1 VRLLVVSG
9 LTLVLLLGAVPLAVP
24 GTPPAVS
31 VALFLV
37 AGFAL
42 LGGLVLLV
50 RSRLVRDRAED
61 AAPAAVAP
69 PVVPVPAVPVPAV
82 AGSVPAPEYVT
93 VRTRW

>member
-1 VRLLVVSG
+1 MRLLVVTG

-50 RSRLVRDRAED
+50 RSGLVRDRAD
-61 AAPAAVAP
+61 AP
-69 PVVPVPAVPVPAV
+69 PVPAVTGPD
-82 AGSVPAPEYVT
+82 YVT
-93 VRTRW
+93 ARTR

>member
-1 VRLLVVSG
+1 MRLLVITGV
-9 LTLVLLLGAVPLAVP
+9 TLVLLLGAVPLAVP

-50 RSRLVRDRAED
+50 RSGLVRDRAD
-61 AAPAAVAP
+61 ASPAPVPAP
-69 PVVPVPAVPVPAV
+69 VPAPAVPVPV
-82 AGSVPAPEYVT
+82 VGGPQHVT
-93 VRTRW
+93 ARTR

>member
-1 VRLLVVSG
+1 MRLLVVAG

-24 GTPPAVS
+24 GTPPAAS

-50 RSRLVRDRAED
+50 RSGLARDRAED
-61 AAPAAVAP
+61 ASPAPEVLVPSAATVLTAG
-69 PVVPVPAVPVPAV
+69 PA
-82 AGSVPAPEYVT
+82 PAPEYAA

>member
-1 VRLLVVSG
+1 VITG

-50 RSRLVRDRAED
+50 RSGLVRDRAD
-61 AAPAAVAP
+61 AAPAPAP
-69 PVVPVPAVPVPAV
+69 APAVPVPV
-82 AGSVPAPEYVT
+82 VGGPEYVT
-93 VRTRW
+93 ARTR

>member
-1 VRLLVVSG
+1 MRLLVVAG
-9 LTLVLLLGAVPLAVP
+9 LTLVLLMGAVPLAVP

-42 LGGLVLLV
+42 LGGLVLLA
-50 RSRLVRDRAED
+50 RSRRVQGRAD
-61 AAPAAVAP
+61 VSPVVAAPVM
-69 PVVPVPAVPVPAV
+69 PVPAV
-82 AGSVPAPEYVT
+82 AGPAGVTDYVT

>member
-1 VRLLVVSG
+1 MRLLVITG

-50 RSRLVRDRAED
+50 RSGLVRDRAD
-61 AAPAAVAP
+61 AP
-69 PVVPVPAVPVPAV
+69 PAPVPAPAVPVPV
-82 AGSVPAPEYVT
+82 AGGPEYVT
-93 VRTRW
+93 ARTR

>member
-1 VRLLVVSG
+1 MRLLVITG

-24 GTPPAVS
+24 GTPPAAS

-50 RSRLVRDRAED
+50 RSGLVRDRAD
-61 AAPAAVAP
+61 ASPAPVPAP
-69 PVVPVPAVPVPAV
+69 VPAPAVPVPV
-82 AGSVPAPEYVT
+82 AGGPEYVT
-93 VRTRW
+93 ARTR

>member
-1 VRLLVVSG
+1 MRLLVITG

-50 RSRLVRDRAED
+50 RSGLVRDRAD
-61 AAPAAVAP
+61 ASPAP
-69 PVVPVPAVPVPAV
+69 VPAPAVPVPV
-82 AGSVPAPEYVT
+82 AGGPEYVT
-93 VRTRW
+93 ARTR

>member
-1 VRLLVVSG
+1 MRLLVITG

-50 RSRLVRDRAED
+50 RSGLVRDRAD
-61 AAPAAVAP
+61 AAPAPAP
-69 PVVPVPAVPVPAV
+69 APAVPVPV
-82 AGSVPAPEYVT
+82 VGGPEYLT
-93 VRTRW
+93 ARTR

>member
-1 VRLLVVSG
+1 MVRLLVVAG

-31 VALFLV
+31 VALFLL

-42 LGGLVLLV
+42 LGGVVLLV
-50 RSRLVRDRAED
+50 RSGRVRDVADATD
-61 AAPAAVAP
+61 AA
-69 PVVPVPAVPVPAV
+69 VPAPAVLVPAV
-82 AGSVPAPEYVT
+82 AGPAPATECVA

>member
-1 VRLLVVSG
+1 VRLLVVAG

-42 LGGLVLLV
+42 VAGLVLLV
-50 RSRLVRDRAED
+50 RSGLLRGRAD
-61 AAPAAVAP
+61 VAP
-69 PVVPVPAVPVPAV
+69 PAPEVLVPSATTVLTAAP
-82 AGSVPAPEYVT
+82 GPAPEYLT
-93 VRTRW
+93 GRTRW

>member
-1 VRLLVVSG
+1 VRLLVVVG

-42 LGGLVLLV
+42 VGGLVLLV
-50 RSRLVRDRAED
+50 RSGLARGRAED
-61 AAPAAVAP
+61 AAPAPEVL
-69 PVVPVPAVPVPAV
+69 VPSAPAV
-82 AGSVPAPEYVT
+82 AGPAPAPEYVA
-93 VRTRW
+93 VRTPW

>member
-1 VRLLVVSG
+1 VRLLVVAG

-42 LGGLVLLV
+42 IGGLVLLV
-50 RSRLVRDRAED
+50 RSGLARDRAED
-61 AAPAAVAP
+61 TAPAPEVL
-69 PVVPVPAVPVPAV
+69 VPAAPAV
-82 AGSVPAPEYVT
+82 AGPAPAPEYAA
-93 VRTRW
+93 VRTRR

>member
-1 VRLLVVSG
+1 MRLLVVAG

-31 VALFLV
+31 VALFLL

-42 LGGLVLLV
+42 LGGVVLLA
-50 RSRLVRDRAED
+50 RSRRARDVPD
-61 AAPAAVAP
+61 ATD
-69 PVVPVPAVPVPAV
+69 VPVPAPAVLVPAV
-82 AGSVPAPEYVT
+82 AGPASEYVT

>member
-1 VRLLVVSG
+1 VRLLVITG

-24 GTPPAVS
+24 GTPPAMS

-50 RSRLVRDRAED
+50 RSGLVRDRAD
-61 AAPAAVAP
+61 AAPAPAP
-69 PVVPVPAVPVPAV
+69 APAVPAPVV
-82 AGSVPAPEYVT
+82 GGPEYVT
-93 VRTRW
+93 ARTR